1 MEINRFIEVQGYWMD
16 IVESELKNGK
26 KVSHWIWFIF
36 PQLRGLGKSSTSD
49 YYGLDSLED
58 AREYYANKYLKKN
71 LDKCLHIIYKY
82 KDIRAIKDCLGEL
95 DTMKLHSC
103 VTLFYLAVGK
113 KIFKQILDK
122 FFNSLIDKETV
133 ILLEKR

>member
-1 MEINRFIEVQGYWMD
+1 MEVNRFIEIQDGWME
-16 IVESELKNGK
+16 IVESELKDGK
-26 KVSHWIWFIF
+26 KVSHWIWFVF
-36 PQLRGLGKSSTSD
+36 PQLRGLGNSFNSE
-49 YYGLDSLED
+49 YYGLESLED
-58 AREYYANKYLKKN
+58 AREYYANKYLRKN
-71 LDKCLHIIYKY
+71 LNKCLRIIYKY

-103 VTLFYLAVGK
+103 VTLFYLATNK
-113 KIFKQILDK
+113 KTFKRILDK